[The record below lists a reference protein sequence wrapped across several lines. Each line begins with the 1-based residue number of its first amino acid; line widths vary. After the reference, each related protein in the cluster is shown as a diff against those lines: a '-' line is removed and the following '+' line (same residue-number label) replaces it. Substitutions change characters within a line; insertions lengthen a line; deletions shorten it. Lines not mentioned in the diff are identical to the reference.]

1 MTRPK
6 LSGGLFVALWQ
17 AHTEAPVRRIVYAI
31 LVLGLC
37 SSDALADALA
47 GASKAQICVAC
58 HNPQH
63 RLAAMPLLEGQPA
76 EYLYVQLKA
85 YKDGRRLDPTMT
97 MPPSAANLSD
107 LDMREISAFFAAQ
120 TAPSV
125 AYQVDSNK
133 VASGRTK
140 SAALGCENCHRAD
153 RNATAAVP
161 RLAGQAGG
169 YSTAQLH
176 AFTTGKRSHGAGSN
190 AAPPVIL
197 NGADIEDLANYF
209 AQLK

>member
-1 MTRPK
+1 MR
-6 LSGGLFVALWQ
+6 L
-17 AHTEAPVRRIVYAI
+17 IVYAM

-37 SSDALADALA
+37 SSDAFADAMA
-47 GASKAQICVAC
+47 GASKAQICIAC

-85 YKDGRRLDPTMT
+85 YKDDRRLDPTMT

-120 TAPSV
+120 TVPSV

-133 VASGRTK
+133 IASGQAKAT
-140 SAALGCENCHRAD
+140 ALGCGNCHRGD
-153 RNATAAVP
+153 QNATSTIP
-161 RLAGQAGG
+161 RLVGQAVG
-169 YSTAQLH
+169 YSMAQLQ
-176 AFTTGKRSHGAGSN
+176 AFATGKRAHGAGSN
-190 AAPPVIL
+190 AAPAVSL
-197 NGADIEDLANYF
+197 NDTDIEDLANYYG
-209 AQLK
+209 QLK